1 MKIKNVTNAIKE
13 LRFKNDDMSQQKLAD
28 LVGCSRQTIHVLEKN
43 KYSPSFVLVKKI
55 SKVFNVTVDE
65 VMQVELE

>member
-1 MKIKNVTNAIKE
+1 MKIKNVTNSIKE

-28 LVGCSRQTIHVLEKN
+28 LIGCSRQTIHVLEKN
-43 KYSPSFVLVKKI
+43 KYSPSFVLIKKI

-65 VMQVELE
+65 IIQVELE

>member
-1 MKIKNVTNAIKE
+1 MKVKHVTNSIKE
-13 LRFKNDDMSQQKLAD
+13 LRFKNNDMSQQVLAD

-55 SKVFNVTVDE
+55 SKALNVTVDE
-65 VMQVELE
+65 VIQVELE